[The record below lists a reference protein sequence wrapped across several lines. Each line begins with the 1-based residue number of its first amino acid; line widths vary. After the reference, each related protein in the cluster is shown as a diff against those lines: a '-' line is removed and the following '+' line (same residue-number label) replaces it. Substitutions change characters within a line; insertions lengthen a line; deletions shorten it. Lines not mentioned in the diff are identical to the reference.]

1 MQREGQNPT
10 RERDV
15 ARCNP
20 SVAVGTQTR
29 PGEGAAPPSRPVPSS
44 IRVATARGEKCRGR
58 GRLHTALGP
67 NRAEPRRSSSNRS
80 ELRRAPSSHPSTPR
94 PPRPKGHP
102 PPAPRSPHSQCR
114 RCPGGPSAVQAAG
127 GVQRDSPAAR
137 LSAGTARRQRAAMAR
152 RDGAAVAAE
161 RGRGSL
167 RPGAVRKSLR
177 PAPPRWAP
185 HGTGEGAV
193 GRRCPRPVAH
203 PVAPWGAPIEPFRW
217 KS

>member
-1 MQREGQNPT
+1 M
-10 RERDV
+10 
-15 ARCNP
+15 
-20 SVAVGTQTR
+20 
-29 PGEGAAPPSRPVPSS
+29 
-44 IRVATARGEKCRGR
+44 
-58 GRLHTALGP
+58 
-67 NRAEPRRSSSNRS
+67 
-80 ELRRAPSSHPSTPR
+80 
-94 PPRPKGHP
+94 
-102 PPAPRSPHSQCR
+102 
-114 RCPGGPSAVQAAG
+114 QAAG

>member
-1 MQREGQNPT
+1 M
-10 RERDV
+10 
-15 ARCNP
+15 
-20 SVAVGTQTR
+20 
-29 PGEGAAPPSRPVPSS
+29 
-44 IRVATARGEKCRGR
+44 
-58 GRLHTALGP
+58 
-67 NRAEPRRSSSNRS
+67 
-80 ELRRAPSSHPSTPR
+80 
-94 PPRPKGHP
+94 
-102 PPAPRSPHSQCR
+102 
-114 RCPGGPSAVQAAG
+114 QAAG

-203 PVAPWGAPIEPFRW
+203 PVAP
-217 KS
+217 